1 MCTELI
7 GCSVVSYPPT
17 QYKKSPTMAMS
28 EINYSPE
35 VVMISVDIHGI
46 CDIDEHRANLCFI
59 TTRHNTAS
67 QFKRLRPLN

>member
-28 EINYSPE
+28 EINYSSE
-35 VVMISVDIHGI
+35 VNVFHAVVMISVDKHGI
-46 CDIDEHRANLCFI
+46 L
-59 TTRHNTAS
+59 
-67 QFKRLRPLN
+67 